1 MERKLLRKNSKMKS
15 IIKIP
20 TNNHLLGSNNN
31 MIKQSFKRSIILN
44 KDMKIR
50 NFNIK
55 RMKDS

>member
-1 MERKLLRKNSKMKS
+1 MLRKNSKMKS